1 MEQILGNKT
10 LKDINLPSYMERIVE
25 RCVYALRKTIKNADV
40 VPPVYMLIDK
50 ERNVTV
56 VPNLG
61 ELPTSHHVSIIK
73 PLVQNLHIEYVVL
86 TAEGSMLVDGVERSE
101 QDWKDLYQKY
111 GSLNNHPDK
120 KDSVNVI
127 IYSAEKTVQGCAF
140 VKPLSVKKNT
150 RTFGE
155 LQYSEQPLRCDQ
167 GVLTG
172 FFD

>member
-1 MEQILGNKT
+1 MKQNLGNKT
-10 LKDINLPSYMERIVE
+10 LKELDLPSYMERIVE
-25 RCVYALRKTIKNADV
+25 RCVYALRKTIKLADV

-50 ERNVTV
+50 NRNMTV

-61 ELPTSHHVSIIK
+61 EVPTSHHVSIIK
-73 PLVQNLHIEYVVL
+73 PLVQNLDIEFVLL
-86 TAEGSMLVDGVERSE
+86 TAEGSMLVDGVKRSE
-101 QDWKDLYQKY
+101 QDWKDLYRKY

-127 IYSAEKTVQGCAF
+127 LYSAERTIQGSAL
-140 VKPLSVKKNT
+140 VKSLSAKKKT

-155 LQYSEQPLRCDQ
+155 LQYSEQPLRSDE

-172 FFD
+172 FFN

>member
-10 LKDINLPSYMERIVE
+10 LKELNLPSYMERIVE
-25 RCVYALRKTIKNADV
+25 RSVYALRKTIKHADV

-50 ERNVTV
+50 ERNMTV

-61 ELPTSHHVSIIK
+61 EIPTSHHVSIIK
-73 PLVQNLHIEYVVL
+73 PLVQGLEIQYVVL
-86 TAEGSMLVDGVERSE
+86 TAEGSMLLDGVQRNK
-101 QDWKDLYQKY
+101 QDWKDLYQQY

-120 KDSVNVI
+120 KDAANII
-127 IYSAEKTVQGCAF
+127 IYSAERTIQGCAL

-155 LQYSEQPLRCDQ
+155 LQYSEQPLNDDQ
-167 GVLTG
+167 GILTG
-172 FFD
+172 FFN

>member
-10 LKDINLPSYMERIVE
+10 LKELNLPSYMERILE
-25 RCVYALRKTIKNADV
+25 RCVYALRKTIKHADV

-61 ELPTSHHVSIIK
+61 ELPTTHHVSIIK
-73 PLVQNLHIEYVVL
+73 PLVQNLDVEYVVL
-86 TAEGSMLVDGVERSE
+86 TAESSMLSDDIQRSE
-101 QDWKDLYQKY
+101 QEWIELYDQY

-120 KDSVNVI
+120 KDCISII
-127 IYSAEKTVQGCAF
+127 IYSPDRMIQGHAL
-140 VKPLSVKKNT
+140 VKPLSMKKNT

-155 LQYSEQPLRCDQ
+155 LQYNVQAANDYDTK
-167 GVLTG
+167 LTG